1 MAEYLAAGFELGE
14 PAVVV
19 ATPEHWDQ
27 FAQRLASRGYY
38 YGPIDGILGPDT
50 RNAIQRY
57 QINRGLAVTAA
68 IDEPTLATLG
78 LA

>member
-1 MAEYLAAGFELGE
+1 MSK
-14 PAVVV
+14 
-19 ATPEHWDQ
+19 W
-27 FAQRLASRGYY
+27 
-38 YGPIDGILGPDT
+38 ILGPAT